1 MTDTQP
7 DTGMGSEEPVTTS
20 RSTRRTR
27 RIGIIGALA
36 GVVVIGAVLIGV
48 MTGGSRS
55 GAIASS
61 ATQVSITATCS
72 TIPGVERSSFNPTIP
87 AKSKI
92 TFTANA
98 STHFDAATTV
108 QVWLR
113 TSVNPDAYS
122 VQTTETNAVTATAG
136 AYAGDITFEHAA
148 SGQTYAVSWGGANH
162 VADPYY
168 SLAWCAK

>member
-1 MTDTQP
+1 MTDTRP
-7 DTGMGSEEPVTTS
+7 DTGMGSEEPVKTS
-20 RSTRRTR
+20 GSRDRTR

-72 TIPGVERSSFNPTIP
+72 TIPVVERSPFNPTIP

-136 AYAGDITFEHAA
+136 AYAGEITFVHAA